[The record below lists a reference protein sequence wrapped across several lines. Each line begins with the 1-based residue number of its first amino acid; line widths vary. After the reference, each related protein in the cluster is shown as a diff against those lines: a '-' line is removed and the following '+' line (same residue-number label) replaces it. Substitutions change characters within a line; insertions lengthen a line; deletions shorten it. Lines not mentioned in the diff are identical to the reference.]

1 MENSQKNYRNRKEE
15 NFFGVMI
22 ENPKVPQNSS
32 IVFRTAAGL
41 GSVDFIGTIG
51 TKYHDCHS
59 NVVKAQRI
67 LPCWNFPD
75 FKTFHSQLPMNCI
88 IVGAEIDDRSVDVED
103 FVWPERC
110 VLLLGNESN
119 GLTKEAR
126 KGCHKLIKL
135 PNPRELSF
143 NLAMAGS
150 MIMYDRYY
158 KRSKMGV

>member
-1 MENSQKNYRNRKEE
+1 METSKKTYRNKSEE
-15 NFFGVMI
+15 NFFGVLI

-32 IVFRTAAGL
+32 IVFRTAVGL
-41 GSVDFIGTIG
+41 GNVDFIGTVG

-75 FKTFHSQLPMNCI
+75 FKTFHGQLPMNCV
-88 IVGAEIDDRSVDVED
+88 IVGAEIDERSVPIEN
-103 FVWPERC
+103 FVWPDRC
-110 VLLLGNESN
+110 VLLLGNEKD
-119 GLTKEAR
+119 GLSKEAR
-126 KGCHKLIKL
+126 SGCHKLVKL

-150 MIMYDRYY
+150 MLMYDRYC
-158 KRSKMGV
+158 KRIKAGL